1 MSSQLRHLA
10 AYPIYVFD
18 EPRSPFLWT
27 EVLLREINANP
38 NQVLVHIWP
47 LEETVILGMLDKQVP
62 YLDRGL
68 EAIKQAGYEPV
79 VRNLGGLAVVADDGV
94 LNFSLFLPN
103 PAEQELGIK
112 AAYQLMK
119 ELVEDMLTDQG
130 VKVEAYEIVDS
141 YCPGNFDLSIR
152 GKKFAGLAQRR
163 IKAGIVVS
171 IYLSICGDQ
180 AKRGQLVADF
190 YAAGIGGKPTTVTYP
205 EVNPE
210 AMANLSDLCPADFTV
225 TAIRERLLLS
235 LAKFG
240 QSLRTY
246 QVTLDNELTFERFAE
261 QAGAEEL

>member
-1 MSSQLRHLA
+1 MSELSRLA
-10 AYPIYVFD
+10 TYPIYVFD
-18 EPRSPFLWT
+18 EPRSPFIWT
-27 EVLLREINANP
+27 EVLLQEINRQP
-38 NQVLVHIWP
+38 NQVILHLWP
-47 LEETVILGMLDKQVP
+47 LEKTVILGMLDKQVP
-62 YLDRGL
+62 DL
-68 EAIKQAGYEPV
+68 EAGLASIRSAGYQPL
-79 VRNLGGLAVVADDGV
+79 VRNLGGLAVVADEGV

-103 PAEQELGIK
+103 SAQDKLDIKGAYRLMQTLVQEIL
-112 AAYQLMK
+112 A
-119 ELVEDMLTDQG
+119 DQG
-130 VKVEAYEIVDS
+130 VTVEAYEIAGS

-163 IKAGIVVS
+163 IKDGIVVS
-171 IYLSICGDQ
+171 IYISVSGDQ
-180 AKRGQLVADF
+180 AKRAQLVADF

-210 AMANLSDLCPADFTV
+210 AMANLSDLCSEGFTV
-225 TAIRERLLLS
+225 TAIRERLLVS